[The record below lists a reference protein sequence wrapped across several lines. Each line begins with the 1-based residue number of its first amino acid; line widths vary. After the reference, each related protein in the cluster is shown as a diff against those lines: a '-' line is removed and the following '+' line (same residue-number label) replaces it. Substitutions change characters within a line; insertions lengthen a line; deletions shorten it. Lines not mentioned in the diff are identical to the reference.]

1 MGTLTWPLLLLVLGL
16 GFFVAEAFVPSGGML
31 PLLAL
36 VSLGLSLGEAFRH
49 SYELGLEFLLADT
62 VLIPLSVGLGL
73 YLWQKSPLAARMTL
87 KAPGPEEITVSHSG
101 LRVDHLVGERGLT
114 LTPLKPTG
122 LVDFDGR
129 RLEGVSEQG
138 LIPEGSS
145 VEAVSVRSGRLVVR
159 RVSTTHPATS

>member
-16 GFFVAEAFVPSGGML
+16 GFLMAEAFIPSGGML

-36 VSLGLSLGEAFRH
+36 VSVGLSLWEAFRQ
-49 SYELGLEFLLADT
+49 SYELGLGFLLADT
-62 VLIPLSVGLGL
+62 VLLPLSVGLGL

-87 KAPGPEEITVSHSG
+87 KAPGPEEISVSHSG
-101 LRVDHLVGERGLT
+101 YRVDHLIGERGFT

-138 LIPEGSS
+138 LIPEGTS
-145 VEAVSVRSGRLVVR
+145 VEAVSVRSGRLMVR
-159 RVSTTHPATS
+159 MVATTHPATT